1 MWEGAVFAR
10 EEGALTFSFF
20 GERTSAGAV
29 LREAARVLLVAGATG
44 LVATIFLA
52 VVVAARALFLLAP
65 REPATFSLSS
75 EGVLL
80 ASSLLRFLER
90 VEEVATEAVGADL
103 EGACRAFVGA
113 LEVVAAFLVGAF
125 LAGGCA
131 GGSSGVSA
139 SSS

>member
-52 VVVAARALFLLAP
+52 P
-65 REPATFSLSS
+65 WEPATFSLSS

>member
-1 MWEGAVFAR
+1 MAR
-10 EEGALTFSFF
+10 EVGALTFSFF
-20 GERTSAGAV
+20 GERMSPGAV
-29 LREAARVLLVAGATG
+29 LREAARVALAAGAAG
-44 LVATIFLA
+44 LLAATFLA

-65 REPATFSLSS
+65 VEPATFSLSS

-80 ASSLLRFLER
+80 ASSLLRFLAR
-90 VEEVATEAVGADL
+90 VEEVARDAVGADL
-103 EGACRAFVGA
+103 EGACRGFVGA

-125 LAGGCA
+125 LAGGGA